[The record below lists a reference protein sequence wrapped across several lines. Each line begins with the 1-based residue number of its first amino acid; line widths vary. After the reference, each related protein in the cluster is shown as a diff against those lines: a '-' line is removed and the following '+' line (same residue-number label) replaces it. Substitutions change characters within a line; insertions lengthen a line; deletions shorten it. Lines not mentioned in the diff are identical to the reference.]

1 MKIITK
7 PTYIDNKLVELMG
20 KYTNYYIATAWASM
34 NSHAASKLLDNKK
47 HIAKMVVG
55 THFYQTHPDFI
66 KIFAS
71 HRNVKFILKTDKIFH
86 PKVYLFSDENSNW
99 ECLIGSANF
108 TQAALTKND
117 EIMIHITSNDQGSE
131 KIFTDILKT
140 IDNYWEYAEEM
151 TEKEINKYTNIWKK
165 NKTKLD
171 SLKNVYGGY
180 KSKKSMIKSNILSLQ
195 WNEYYEKIRE
205 KTDEKD
211 ESSSFS
217 KRIKVLQEINNYF
230 KEKQIFSSFTK
241 LQRKQVAG
249 LIDDGSEI
257 EWKWFGSMV
266 GAGVFHSKINNN
278 DPNISNALNCIPLT
292 GPVNEANYNQF
303 IKIFKQAFPAGK
315 CGIGI
320 ASRLLAMKRPDYF
333 VCLDGQNRPAL
344 CKDFGIPQ
352 KIDLETYW
360 EQIIARIIDSVWWSS
375 SCPDDSRK
383 KEEKQAWN
391 GRVAMID
398 AIFYQLKE

>member
-1 MKIITK
+1 M
-7 PTYIDNKLVELMG
+7 
-20 KYTNYYIATAWASM
+20 
-34 NSHAASKLLDNKK
+34 
-47 HIAKMVVG
+47 
-55 THFYQTHPDFI
+55 
-66 KIFAS
+66 
-71 HRNVKFILKTDKIFH
+71 
-86 PKVYLFSDENSNW
+86 
-99 ECLIGSANF
+99 
-108 TQAALTKND
+108 
-117 EIMIHITSNDQGSE
+117 
-131 KIFTDILKT
+131 
-140 IDNYWEYAEEM
+140 
-151 TEKEINKYTNIWKK
+151 
-165 NKTKLD
+165 
-171 SLKNVYGGY
+171 
-180 KSKKSMIKSNILSLQ
+180 
-195 WNEYYEKIRE
+195 
-205 KTDEKD
+205 
-211 ESSSFS
+211 
-217 KRIKVLQEINNYF
+217 
-230 KEKQIFSSFTK
+230 
-241 LQRKQVAG
+241 AG